1 MAPTVDEVYRA
12 AAAAG
17 ARPDPLL
24 TVSEWAD
31 QYRVLS
37 TRASAEPGPWRTER
51 TPYLKEIMDCLSP
64 SSPVERVVFM
74 KGAQVGATECG
85 NNWIGYVIHQAPGP
99 MMAVQPT
106 VEMAKRNS
114 KQRID
119 PLIEESEVLRKLV
132 RDPRSRDSGNTVLAK
147 EFPGGVLVMTGA
159 NSAVGLRSMAARYLF
174 LDEIDGYPGDVDD
187 EGDPIQLV
195 AARARTFARR
205 KIYLVS
211 TPKIAGLSRIEAAF
225 EESDQRRY
233 WVPCPVCGEY
243 QTLKFAQLTWPKG
256 KPKQAVYVCEHCSA
270 RLENHQKHT
279 MLARG
284 EWRPSAVG
292 DGRTAGFWLSSL
304 YSPVGWFSW
313 ADAAEMFEKA
323 RKNPTLLQ
331 VFVNTVLGET
341 WAEAGDAPDWQRLYD
356 RRENYRLGTV
366 PAGALFLVA
375 GCDVQRDR
383 LEIALVAWGRNREN
397 WLTDYVVL
405 DGDTSR
411 PEVWDRLTDLLNT
424 TYPHA
429 CGARLGIVRMAVD
442 SGFAT
447 QQVYAWAREQGPGR
461 VLVTKGYETGSAP
474 IGQPSAVEVTLD
486 GRKIKR
492 GVKVWPVA
500 TGMLKSELYG
510 WLKLERP
517 TEESK
522 PYPPGYCHFPQLP
535 EEFFKQLTAEQL
547 VPKVVKGYRKL
558 EWVKTRERNEA
569 LDTYVLCRAAATQFG
584 MDRFGERHWKAL
596 EEQIGSASREPVEQ
610 SEPPALPKPRA
621 LPQRRIIRS
630 RFLDR

>member
-1 MAPTVDEVYRA
+1 
-12 AAAAG
+12 
-17 ARPDPLL
+17 
-24 TVSEWAD
+24 
-31 QYRVLS
+31 
-37 TRASAEPGPWRTER
+37 
-51 TPYLKEIMDCLSP
+51 
-64 SSPVERVVFM
+64 
-74 KGAQVGATECG
+74 
-85 NNWIGYVIHQAPGP
+85 
-99 MMAVQPT
+99 
-106 VEMAKRNS
+106 
-114 KQRID
+114 
-119 PLIEESEVLRKLV
+119 
-132 RDPRSRDSGNTVLAK
+132 VLAK

-211 TPKIAGLSRIEAAF
+211 TPKITGLSRIEAAF

-366 PAGALFLVA
+366 PAGGLFLVA

-517 TEESK
+517 TAESGK
-522 PYPPGYCHFPQLP
+522 PCPPGYCHFPQLP